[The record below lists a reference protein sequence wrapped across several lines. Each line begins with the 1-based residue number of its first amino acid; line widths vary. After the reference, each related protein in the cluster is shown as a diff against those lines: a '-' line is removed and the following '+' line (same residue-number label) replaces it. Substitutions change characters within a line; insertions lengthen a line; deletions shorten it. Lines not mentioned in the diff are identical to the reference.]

1 MCGCVCGCVC
11 VCVWL
16 VCGAGGVPLCTSAG
30 VSPREERLNGEV
42 SLAQASR
49 VRGGGGWRL
58 GCLRCRDVA
67 VASMLVP
74 CAWGVHVSSI
84 HAAAEKTLSS
94 LANLHQVQDKISGM
108 EDDALVRACA
118 LLWSPS
124 PQGPMSL
131 TPRGVVSL
139 DTATATQIMDA
150 YQVGLQAMRVTK
162 AELGLDADTVAEIV
176 DEVGAEIDEA
186 KAVSDS
192 LAQGA
197 CLWQW
202 WWWWWWC
209 DGSTATLTCGLG
221 STQTCR
227 YSKPA
232 RTSFWTN

>member
-1 MCGCVCGCVC
+1 
-11 VCVWL
+11 
-16 VCGAGGVPLCTSAG
+16 
-30 VSPREERLNGEV
+30 
-42 SLAQASR
+42 
-49 VRGGGGWRL
+49 
-58 GCLRCRDVA
+58 
-67 VASMLVP
+67 
-74 CAWGVHVSSI
+74 
-84 HAAAEKTLSS
+84 
-94 LANLHQVQDKISGM
+94 
-108 EDDALVRACA
+108 
-118 LLWSPS
+118 
-124 PQGPMSL
+124 MSL

-139 DTATATQIMDA
+139 GTATATQIMDA

-232 RTSFWTN
+232 RTSFWTNWSASWLKTPQVVVAAPPLPRPQRHTQLPLLQFQLQLQLVLLLLLPRCLLLPRQ